1 MTGAPTHINMYSVV
15 GGAALTL
22 LGGVFIG
29 VSFNVQKQAHNL
41 VPEPQVYK
49 SRMWLIGMILMG
61 PGEIC
66 NIAALA
72 MAPASL
78 CSPMGVSGIVVSY
91 AVAHVWL
98 KERMGRLAVAGMV
111 LVVAAG
117 VMIALSMPDTGELH
131 GLAQLRDEMDNGF
144 TLFMAVALCLAL
156 LANLNKHI
164 LAITYV
170 MSVYGLVTTLG
181 CRIVF
186 GLAHTVAGAPA
197 TDCFLYGI
205 VVGVTCVAVAM
216 QIVMFQ
222 RALQAAKVSIV
233 TPLIF
238 SQMQALVAVGSSLL
252 FNMIPTLNV
261 PLYFVGLGGVVLG
274 SWAICRPA
282 SAETPRPVSIQLT

>member
-1 MTGAPTHINMYSVV
+1 MYSVV
-15 GGAALTL
+15 GGVVLTL

-29 VSFNVQKQAHNL
+29 ISFNVQKQAHNQ
-41 VPEPQVYK
+41 VAGPQVYK
-49 SRMWLIGMILMG
+49 SRMWLWGMILMG

-66 NIAALA
+66 NIAGLT

-91 AVAHVWL
+91 AVARVWL
-98 KERMGRLAVAGMV
+98 KERLGRLAVGGMV
-111 LVVAAG
+111 VVVVAG
-117 VMIALSMPDTGELH
+117 VMIALSMPATTELRAVA
-131 GLAQLRDEMDNGF
+131 LLRDEMSDGF
-144 TLFMAVALCLAL
+144 TLFMAVTVCLAL
-156 LANLNKHI
+156 MANFSGHI

-186 GLAHTVAGAPA
+186 GLAHTVAGTPA
-197 TDCFLYGI
+197 EDCFLYGI

-238 SQMQALVAVGSSLL
+238 SQMQALVAVGSALL
-252 FNMIPTLNV
+252 FNTLGLLNV
-261 PLYFVGLGGVVLG
+261 PLYFVGLGGVIVG
-274 SWAICRPA
+274 SWAICQP
-282 SAETPRPVSIQLT
+282 PRANVPDVVSIEIT